1 MTFLIAIGGHTG
13 TGKTTLAYAM
23 RQVCE
28 PLAECLI
35 VEDDQMRRA
44 SLVRSL
50 REKMKPEDYGTEINQ
65 EIRGKLD
72 ATIRGA
78 LEEGLPVIDSSG
90 FFKSSSRRHIEDLAR
105 ECSVPF
111 IGLWLVAPRS
121 VMEERIR
128 KRMEERDNGRDFSV
142 EKGHASDACIGV
154 IDKFGD
160 LGVPA
165 SQAWITIDTEGTLEQ
180 TLERITE
187 RLNAHA

>member
-28 PLAECLI
+28 PLADGLV

-44 SLVRSL
+44 SLVRSV
-50 REKMKPEDYGTEINQ
+50 REKMKSEDYGTEINQ

-72 ATIRGA
+72 KTISKA
-78 LEEGLPVIDSSG
+78 LKEGLPVIDSSG
-90 FFKSSSRRHIEDLAR
+90 FFKSSFRRHIENLAR
-105 ECSVPF
+105 ECGVPF
-111 IGLWLVAPRS
+111 IGLWLVAPRD
-121 VMEERIR
+121 VMEARIR
-128 KRMEERDNGRDFSV
+128 KRTEERENGTNLAV

-160 LGVPA
+160 IGVPA
-165 SQAWITIDTEGTLEQ
+165 SRYWITIDTEGTLEQ
-180 TLERITE
+180 TLERITH